1 MTEEN
6 KEPDDVQVINPPNL
20 IKAKVSGS
28 GGPSSAMLER
38 AEEAINRLSDD
49 YPKWAMKDIET
60 LCTLME
66 EAEKSD
72 DARIENLRQIFKLA
86 HDMRGQGGSFG
97 YPLMTRVGSS
107 LCRFTEVLN
116 NPDER
121 AMKVVRAHVEAM
133 RAVIVNRVRGDGDA
147 IGREI
152 AQGLEFAV
160 DRFQA
165 HNNN

>member
-1 MTEEN
+1 MTDEN
-6 KEPDDVQVINPPNL
+6 KDPDDVQVINPPNM
-20 IKAKVSGS
+20 IKTKVSGS
-28 GGPSSAMLER
+28 GGPSPAMLER

-49 YPKWAMKDIET
+49 YPKWAMKDIDT
-60 LCTLME
+60 LCALMD
-66 EAEKSD
+66 EAEETD
-72 DARIENLRQIFKLA
+72 EARIDNLRQIFKLA

-133 RAVIVNRVRGDGDA
+133 RAVITNRVKGDGDA

-160 DRFQA
+160 DRFQSQ
-165 HNNN
+165 NGN

>member
-1 MTEEN
+1 MTDETN
-6 KEPDDVQVINPPNL
+6 EPEDVQVINPPNL

-28 GGPSSAMLER
+28 GGPTPDMLER
-38 AEEAINRLSDD
+38 AEEAIERLSDD
-49 YPKWAMKDIET
+49 YPKWAMKDIDT

-66 EAEKSD
+66 EAEQTDES
-72 DARIENLRQIFKLA
+72 RLESLQQIFKLA

-133 RAVIVNRVRGDGDA
+133 RAVIVNRVKGDGGA

-160 DRFQA
+160 DRFQSPG
-165 HNNN
+165 NG